1 MPFHIPGA
9 PLHKHLVAIALL
21 VAGTLS
27 HAEVDKGVLGGGL
40 FGYATGTPDTSM
52 QDPFIVESA
61 SNPEKVFSSKKIKQ
75 SGPVWDLPVGTPMD
89 PDKVR
94 YTFKGQSYSI
104 AQYLEKTRTTG
115 LLVLKDGKIVFEKYQ
130 YDRKP
135 TNRFL
140 SFSMAKTITAMLVG
154 IALQDGL
161 IKSLDD
167 TAATYVPELAQSAY
181 GKVTIRQLLTMTT
194 GVKWNDE
201 VSGTSSSDM
210 LQLNECHM
218 RHRGCESSL
227 ALLAAHKEFASEP
240 GARFSYSGG
249 DTMVLGHVLRAATK
263 QDVTRF
269 TQDHLWNR
277 LGAEADAAWMV
288 DRQGVENVFGHF
300 SATLRDFARLGLLM
314 ANKGTARGDQQVL
327 VPTYWQEM
335 TTPQLPASRPKV
347 ATGYF
352 GYGYQ
357 LWLDPKPGVFCFR
370 GLKGQAIYVDVPK
383 NLVLVRLAVA
393 KTDDSNDSSERD
405 YMWHGVRAAY

>member
-1 MPFHIPGA
+1 MTLHFPSV
-9 PLHKHLVAIALL
+9 PLNKRLMVIALL
-21 VAGTLS
+21 ATATLS
-27 HAEVDKGVLGGGL
+27 YAEVDKTALGGGL

-52 QDPFIVESA
+52 QDSFIVESA
-61 SNPEKVFSSKKIKQ
+61 SNPEKVFSSKKVKQ
-75 SGPVWDLPVGTPMD
+75 SGQAGELPAGSPMD
-89 PDKVR
+89 PDKVK

-104 AQYLEKTRTTG
+104 TQYLQKTRTTG

-135 TNRFL
+135 THRFL
-140 SFSMAKTITAMLVG
+140 SFSMSKTITAMLVG
-154 IALQDGL
+154 IALQDGF

-167 TAATYVPELAQSAY
+167 VAAVYVPELAQSAY
-181 GKVTIRQLLTMTT
+181 GKVTIRQLLTMTS
-194 GVKWNDE
+194 GVRWNDE
-201 VSGTSSSDM
+201 VSGASNSDM

-218 RHRGCESSL
+218 RHRGCQSSL
-227 ALLAAHKEFASEP
+227 ALLAAYKEFAHEP

-263 QDVTRF
+263 QSVTSF
-269 TQDHLWNR
+269 TQERLWNR
-277 LGAEADAAWMV
+277 LGAESDAAWMV

-300 SATLRDFARLGLLM
+300 AATLHDFARLGLLM
-314 ANKGTARGDQQVL
+314 ANKGVSHDGQQIL
-327 VPTYWQEM
+327 APGYWQEM

-347 ATGYF
+347 ATSYF

-383 NLVLVRLAVA
+383 NLVVVRLGVA
-393 KTDDSNDSSERD
+393 RTDDLNDASERD
-405 YMWHGVRAAY
+405 YMWHGIRAAY